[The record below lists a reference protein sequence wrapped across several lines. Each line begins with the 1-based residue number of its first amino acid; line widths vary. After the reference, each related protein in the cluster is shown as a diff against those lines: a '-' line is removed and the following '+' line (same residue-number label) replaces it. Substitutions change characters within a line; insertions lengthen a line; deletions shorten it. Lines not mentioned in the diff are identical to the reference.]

1 MTSISVEKTV
11 DVTVE
16 VEVDVDI
23 YVDDVVNFIFNAND
37 KELEEIA
44 EALAGKG
51 VHSSLITMDS
61 ATVRHLIERINIF
74 GLDDMLDDL
83 KREGERIGVFM
94 TGVKV

>member
-11 DVTVE
+11 DVT

-23 YVDDVVNFIFNAND
+23 YVDDVVNFIFNANG

-51 VHSSLITMDS
+51 IHSSLITMDS

-94 TGVKV
+94 GEVKS